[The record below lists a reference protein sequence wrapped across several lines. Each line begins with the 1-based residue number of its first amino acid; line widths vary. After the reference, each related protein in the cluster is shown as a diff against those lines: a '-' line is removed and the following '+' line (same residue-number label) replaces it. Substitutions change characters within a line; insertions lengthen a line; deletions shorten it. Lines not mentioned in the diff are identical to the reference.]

1 MLFDNSVLI
10 YTGNTRS
17 ASKILKDQKNNYN
30 SNLLKLNLLKNISEK
45 FLKLNNK
52 NLTLENFSNLLNKNW
67 EIKKKLSK
75 KINSRKIEKIINLCY
90 KNNALAVKLLGAG
103 GGGFIFSLIKKK
115 NINSLKKKM
124 NKYEFVNLRFE
135 PKGSLITLEEKK

>member
-1 MLFDNSVLI
+1 MVFDNSVLI

-45 FLKLNNK
+45 FLKLTNK
-52 NLTLENFSNLLNKNW
+52 NLTLENFSKLLNKNW

-75 KINSRKIEKIINLCY
+75 KINSRKIEKIIKLCY

-103 GGGFIFSLIKKK
+103 GGGFVFALIKKK
-115 NINSLKKKM
+115 I
-124 NKYEFVNLRFE
+124 
-135 PKGSLITLEEKK
+135 LIH